1 MPDVVLPVLNE
12 AAALPAV
19 LSRLPSGYRPIVVD
33 NGSIDG
39 SGDVARS
46 FGATVLL
53 EPRRGFGAACHSGLR
68 AAESDVV
75 CFMDCDGSLDAA
87 DLILVTKPVLDGDAD
102 LVLGRRQ
109 AIDRA
114 WPLHSRAANKW
125 LSRRVNKVAGT
136 KLRDIGPMR
145 SARRKGLLTLD
156 LVDRR
161 FGYSFEMVFKA
172 GRSGWRIAEV
182 DIPYSPRIGKSKV
195 TGTLRGTLKAAADI
209 GKVLR

>member
-12 AAALPAV
+12 AAALPVV
-19 LSRLPSGYRPIVVD
+19 LARLPAGYRPIVVD

-87 DLILVTKPVLDGDAD
+87 DLILVTMPVLDGEAD

-109 AIDRA
+109 AIDGA
-114 WPLHSRAANKW
+114 WPLHSRVANKW

-136 KLRDIGPMR
+136 KLKDIGPMR
-145 SARRKGLLTLD
+145 SARREDLLALD
-156 LVDRR
+156 LEDRR

-195 TGTLRGTLKAAADI
+195 TGTLRGTIKAAADI

>member
-195 TGTLRGTLKAAADI
+195 TGTLRGTIKAAADI

>member
-75 CFMDCDGSLDAA
+75 CFMDCDGALDAT

-172 GRSGWRIAEV
+172 GRAGLGIAGG
-182 DIPYSPRIGKSKV
+182 DIPLSPPVR
-195 TGTLRGTLKAAADI
+195 KAQGARAP
-209 GKVLR
+209 R

>member
-102 LVLGRRQ
+102 LVLGRRR

-136 KLRDIGPMR
+136 
-145 SARRKGLLTLD
+145 
-156 LVDRR
+156 
-161 FGYSFEMVFKA
+161 
-172 GRSGWRIAEV
+172 
-182 DIPYSPRIGKSKV
+182 
-195 TGTLRGTLKAAADI
+195 TLRGASRPGCARPATPTKRARLRPLRLSPRSRRWPGVVRRAA
-209 GKVLR
+209 

>member
-145 SARRKGLLTLD
+145 SARREALLTLD

-195 TGTLRGTLKAAADI
+195 TGTLRGTIKAAADI

>member
-19 LSRLPSGYRPIVVD
+19 LSRLPLGYRPIVVD

-145 SARRKGLLTLD
+145 SARREALLTLD

-195 TGTLRGTLKAAADI
+195 TGTLRGTIKAAADI